1 MHHPIKVW
9 LFEKIF
15 ELVYLFHIGNITIR
29 KHSQRYE
36 FDIDFVNTVLNSFYV
51 DDFTGGENDFEKV
64 LDLYKKLKIRFLEGL
79 FHLRK
84 WRTNHQKLRKLICG
98 GEQSLGHSKSL
109 GVIWDEQTDNFIFD
123 FAEICKF
130 SKGLNVTKGNVLK
143 ILAMFYDPIG
153 VLQPIMINFKIL
165 FQQICRAKIQW
176 AEEITSDLRQNWDKI
191 LHTLENIGKISI
203 PRNVVNQDLNDP
215 IDLIELHGFSDVNLQ
230 NYGASIYIGFISKG
244 GNVSVNLT
252 YLVQCHISIPPENVI
267 KPLVF

>member
-165 FQQICRAKIQW
+165 FQQICRTKIQW
-176 AEEITSDLRQNWDKI
+176 DEEITGDLR
-191 LHTLENIGKISI
+191 
-203 PRNVVNQDLNDP
+203 
-215 IDLIELHGFSDVNLQ
+215 
-230 NYGASIYIGFISKG
+230 
-244 GNVSVNLT
+244 
-252 YLVQCHISIPPENVI
+252 
-267 KPLVF
+267 